1 MFNQITKKCIKS
13 TLEIEEWFSVKPIS
27 NGDAQPA
34 LI

>member
-1 MFNQITKKCIKS
+1 MFNQLSKKCIKS

-27 NGDAQPA
+27 NGGAQAA